1 MTQENGLYSE
11 IYGHG
16 PDVVMVHG
24 WGMHTGMWRDLA
36 MQLAEQCRVTC
47 LDLPGHGRSPMTPD
61 FSVAGLGRALLNA
74 APERA
79 HWIGWS
85 LGATL
90 VIDLAARFSERV
102 RAIVVMAGNP
112 RFTRADDWPT
122 GLDPALLDGM
132 ASNLTLDCQTALL
145 RFLALQTVGLP
156 GAKGQFKTLRE
167 RLLECTAA
175 DLDALRGGLEILQ
188 TADVRPAMLQ
198 ISCPALVLLGA
209 KDTLVPVRS
218 GEAMLALCPAAQLQ
232 VIDGAG
238 HMPFVSHP
246 KETVACLRR
255 FLPRES

>member
-1 MTQENGLYSE
+1 
-11 IYGHG
+11 
-16 PDVVMVHG
+16 MVHG
-24 WGMHTGMWRDLA
+24 WGMHTGLWRDLA
-36 MQLAEQCRVTC
+36 VQLAEQYRVTC
-47 LDLPGHGRSPMTPD
+47 LDLPGHGRSPMIPD

-74 APERA
+74 APEQA

-90 VIDLAARFSERV
+90 VIDLAARCPERV
-102 RAIVVMAGNP
+102 RSVVLMAGNP

-132 ASNLTLDCQTALL
+132 AANLSQDCQAALL
-145 RFLALQTVGLP
+145 RFLAVQTTGLP
-156 GAKGQFKTLRE
+156 GAKGLFKALRQ
-167 RLLECTAA
+167 RLMECRLA
-175 DLDALRGGLEILQ
+175 DCIALRGGLEILKS
-188 TADVRPAMLQ
+188 ADVRRAMRQ

-218 GEAMLALCPAAQLQ
+218 GAAMLALCSAAQLR

-246 KETVACLRR
+246 EETLCCLLRFLRR
-255 FLPRES
+255 EI